1 MALATGSKAP
11 EFTLKT
17 IGTEGLAD
25 FSLSSNFGKKNTV
38 LLFFPLAFTGVC
50 TQELCDVTAGL
61 AKYESLNAAVV
72 GISVD
77 SPFAQEAW
85 AKKENINIPL
95 VSDLNKETAKAYDV
109 LLPDLIGL
117 GAVSA
122 RAAFRHRQGRSHPPQ
137 RTNSDP
143 EGAPRFQQNRRGS
156 GFPVNLS
163 RGKNQKSP
171 CHGAQVVMTLHP
183 FSAKQAEHF

>member
-17 IGTEGLAD
+17 IGSEGLAD

-61 AKYESLNAAVV
+61 AKYDSLNASVV

-95 VSDLNKETAKAYDV
+95 VSDLNKETAKAYGV

-117 GAVSA
+117 GARIAVK
-122 RAAFRHRQGRSHPPQ
+122 
-137 RTNSDP
+137 TI
-143 EGAPRFQQNRRGS
+143 
-156 GFPVNLS
+156 
-163 RGKNQKSP
+163 RGKIQKSP
-171 CHGAQVVMTLHP
+171 CHGGRVVMTLHP